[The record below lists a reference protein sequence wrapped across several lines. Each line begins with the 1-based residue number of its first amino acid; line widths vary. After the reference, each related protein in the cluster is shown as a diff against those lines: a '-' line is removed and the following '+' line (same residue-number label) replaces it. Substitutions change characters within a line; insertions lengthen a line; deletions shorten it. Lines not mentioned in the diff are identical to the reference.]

1 MSGKVK
7 FLFLDVDGV
16 LNGYGT
22 TNETTPT
29 GFTFVEDRLVEKLK
43 KILDATEAKVVLSS
57 DWRFEHPRFTQEAMG
72 EDLRLLLEKL
82 AEFRIELYGITSR
95 SYPHRGWEIDNWLED
110 QSWKYGGLDNISFV
124 ILDDLPA
131 YEFMGFEDHLV
142 HTDEY
147 YGLTDEDV
155 EKAIKILNEVE

>member
-1 MSGKVK
+1 
-7 FLFLDVDGV
+7 
-16 LNGYGT
+16 
-22 TNETTPT
+22 
-29 GFTFVEDRLVEKLK
+29 
-43 KILDATEAKVVLSS
+43 
-57 DWRFEHPRFTQEAMG
+57 MG
-72 EDLRLLLEKL
+72 ENLRLLLEKL
-82 AEFRIELYGITSR
+82 AEFGIELYGMTSR

-124 ILDDLPA
+124 ILDDLPP

-155 EKAIKILNEVE
+155 EKAIEILKETE